1 MSFETDINKVLK
13 MKLETIEELKQELK
27 EKETILET
35 ITDSDVIASMKI
47 SIDRLK
53 YSIRDEYNSIE
64 FYRTPIPEDVDYRI
78 NYLTSKS
85 FIKNLSDSFPENLPL
100 RFHGSPIHRSK
111 QIIESG
117 FISSSV
123 DRLGFETSTN
133 NLSNQ
138 ISCYDRNFLRS
149 SIINYTDLN
158 DIYKPL
164 GCLFVLIDSN
174 SSDVISQG
182 LCSMPNFNLK
192 DDSDKLFGI
201 ITSPESVPIVK
212 DWCNQHGID
221 SNKVFDYNEFIE
233 HMKQSKKVEMT
244 IG

>member
-1 MSFETDINKVLK
+1 
-13 MKLETIEELKQELK
+13 MKLEEIEELKQELK
-27 EKETILET
+27 KKETILET
-35 ITDSDVIASMKI
+35 KTDSDVIAAMKI
-47 SIDRLK
+47 SIARLK
-53 YSIRDEYNSIE
+53 YTIRDKLISIE

-78 NYLTSKS
+78 NYLTSKA
-85 FIKNLSDSFPENLPL
+85 FIKNLSDSFPEDLPL
-100 RFHGSPIHRSK
+100 RFHGSPIHRVK

-133 NLSNQ
+133 NQSNQ
-138 ISCYDRNFLRS
+138 ISCYDRNYLSS
-149 SIINYTDLN
+149 SIINYTDLT

-174 SSDVISQG
+174 SSDVNGRG
-182 LCSMPNFNLK
+182 LYSMPNFNLK
-192 DDSDKLFGI
+192 DNPDKLFGI

-212 DWCNQHGID
+212 YWCNQYGID

-233 HMKQSKKVEMT
+233 YRKQSKKK
-244 IG
+244 